1 MIKRRAAAIL
11 LSVVSAA
18 MAIVVWTFL
27 TEQSRSSDLSLAP
40 TSTPDVMETAKLDPS
55 IDADAGQSL
64 PLNDDVSDLDPD
76 SDSEQASKSVLRN
89 PVAAD
94 EFYRRADELSLC
106 AEVRAAMAPAR
117 RDKVDET
124 VWRWLPTET
133 ADRERKGLDEA
144 IEHLAT
150 RCATVPMATSK
161 EIEQIHQS
169 AAQLGHPLARL
180 QARRWDVHTPESL
193 AETRALIDE
202 VLRSERLEDIARLG
216 EALPMLSRELAD
228 TGMDAALWQLI
239 ACDLGM
245 PCERGSAAWNRSC
258 IDSVAACGTEHLQGQ
273 ILDAAPERLIPYFQ
287 LRRARLVEMMRRR
300 DFAAVLRELVP
311 NEG

>member
-11 LSVVSAA
+11 LSVVLAV

-27 TEQSRSSDLSLAP
+27 TERSRSPDLSLAP
-40 TSTPDVMETAKLDPS
+40 TSTPDVVETAKLDTS
-55 IDADAGQSL
+55 IDPADAGQSL

-76 SDSEQASKSVLRN
+76 SEKASKSVPRN

-94 EFYRRADELSLC
+94 ELYRRADELSLC

-180 QARRWDVHTPESL
+180 QARRWDEHTPGSL
-193 AETRALIDE
+193 AEIRALIDE
-202 VLRSERLEDIARLG
+202 VLRSERLEDIAQLG

-228 TGMDAALWQLI
+228 TGMDAELWRLI

-245 PCERGSAAWNRSC
+245 PCERGSAAWNRAC
-258 IDSVAACGTEHLQGQ
+258 IDSVAACGTEHLHGHM
-273 ILDAAPERLIPYFQ
+273 LDAVPERLIPYFQ
-287 LRRARLVEMMRRR
+287 LRRARLVELMRRR
-300 DFAAVLRELVP
+300 DYATVLRELAP
-311 NEG
+311 NED